1 MKLTLQEVEH
11 IAALARLRLTDEE
24 KAAYREQLSAVLEYV
39 ARLQTLDTGGIP
51 PTSSVQPPQT
61 RLRPDAVEAMLPR
74 EQLFANA
81 PEVQNGQFRVPPVL
95 ED

>member
-39 ARLQTLDTGGIP
+39 ARLQALDTEGIP
-51 PTSSVQPPQT
+51 PTSSVQPAQT
-61 RLRPDAVEAMLPR
+61 PLRPDHVEAPMPR
-74 EQLFANA
+74 EKLLANA
-81 PEVQNGQFRVPPVL
+81 PAVQDGQFRVPPVL
-95 ED
+95 EE